1 MRVEDPVK
9 DARGG
14 FVNPEVPCQ
23 ERPTALEAEPTD
35 KVALTVVSGLETPVG
50 ESLEAEVSPG
60 PSALDMLSLILVKR
74 TTRFLPNRFSPPR
87 RSRRMPGR
95 LLIREIPQP

>member
-60 PSALDMLSLILVKR
+60 PSALDMLSLILENEQPVLYYQ
-74 TTRFLPNRFSPPR
+74 TDSV
-87 RSRRMPGR
+87 R
-95 LLIREIPQP
+95 LVDHVECLDAS